1 MKDKFYRFMA
11 GRYGNDQFNKFL
23 SITSLVLAL
32 AAILLRRSTV
42 IAELLWILAFAGIV
56 ISYIRLFSR
65 NMSRRREENAKYL
78 RTRYKVT
85 SFFRLR
91 KEKWTQRKDY
101 KFFTCPACHTT
112 LRVPKGKGKISIVC
126 RKCGNSFSGRT

>member
-1 MKDKFYRFMA
+1 MA